1 MEQKEG
7 KHQATKSLF
16 AEGVHDQSINPNDF
30 MKNYKNLMEQEEKN
44 VKSYTQQVESKGFS
58 RERGGHFQ
66 STSLERLEI
75 GEID

>member
-1 MEQKEG
+1 
-7 KHQATKSLF
+7 
-16 AEGVHDQSINPNDF
+16 
-30 MKNYKNLMEQEEKN
+30 MEQEEKN

-75 GEID
+75 GEIDELINLIDSCVE